1 MSDTLSKEFS
11 FYLANQEAMVE
22 KYDGKYIVIHD
33 GNVVGVYD
41 DDLTAVMETQKS
53 LQIGTFLV
61 QKVSEGDTDYT
72 QTFFTFRYPSQAD
85 IDFVEEARR

>member
-1 MSDTLSKEFS
+1 MSDTLSKEFN

-72 QTFFTFRYPSQAD
+72 QTFHSRVVFT
-85 IDFVEEARR
+85 